1 MALRPVSELG
11 LAEATDVDA
20 REPEAPKPPARRA
33 PRPRRRPSTS
43 PDSSRR
49 KTAAQPGATVPAAEA
64 GETTETVA
72 PRERPAVAL
81 GDEQTIFVQAMLAGE
96 VHQRL
101 ADASHA
107 IAADHWKLRKYK
119 TILGALLWRYVRPD
133 DPDSL
138 RELGAALDAFLATD
152 AAEAPAEI
160 KAGAHL
166 PFSLK
171 YSLDGAALA
180 LRRTRRDASAK
191 TLIGAL
197 IWRYVDPADPGP
209 LAELL
214 GEYDQA
220 SRPQP
225 APLV

>member
-1 MALRPVSELG
+1 MPLRPVSELG
-11 LAEATDVDA
+11 LAEATDVDV
-20 REPEAPKPPARRA
+20 REPADQKAPARAQRRSRRTSSTSSKAKKDKAAGGTPPASTIDATATSEPASEPVRA
-33 PRPRRRPSTS
+33 GVS
-43 PDSSRR
+43 
-49 KTAAQPGATVPAAEA
+49 
-64 GETTETVA
+64 
-72 PRERPAVAL
+72 L
-81 GDEQTIFVQAMLAGE
+81 GDEPTIFVQAMLAGE

-119 TILGALLWRYVRPD
+119 TILGALLWRHVRAD
-133 DPDSL
+133 DPASL
-138 RELGAALDAFLATD
+138 RELSAALDAFLATD

-160 KAGAHL
+160 KVGAHL

-214 GEYDQA
+214 QRYDEV
-220 SRPQP
+220 SRPHP
-225 APLV
+225 APLT

>member
-1 MALRPVSELG
+1 MPLRPVSELG
-11 LAEATDVDA
+11 LAEATDVDV
-20 REPEAPKPPARRA
+20 RQPESSKTPPRRPQQSRRA
-33 PRPRRRPSTS
+33 ASTS
-43 PDSSRR
+43 PNR
-49 KTAAQPGATVPAAEA
+49 KRSKPEVEPAATIPAREA
-64 GETTETVA
+64 TTAEPAAVS
-72 PRERPAVAL
+72 ERPGVAL
-81 GDEQTIFVQAMLAGE
+81 GDEPTIFVQAMLVGE

-138 RELGAALDAFLATD
+138 RELGGALDAFLATD

-171 YSLDGAALA
+171 YSLDGAALT

-191 TLIGAL
+191 TLISAL
-197 IWRYVDPADPGP
+197 IWRYVDPAEPAP

-214 GEYDQA
+214 QRYDEV
-220 SRPQP
+220 SRRQP
-225 APLV
+225 APLT